1 MKSIT
6 SNIILK
12 LALLLFAV
20 LCVVTVV
27 RLQLKNNS
35 LKQETAD
42 VTRQVEDAEAGNA
55 EKQEMLD
62 KDFDLEYVIE
72 LAREK
77 LHLSLPNEIIFYNDN

>member
-6 SNIILK
+6 SNIVLK

-20 LCVVTVV
+20 LCVITVV
-27 RLQLKNNS
+27 KLQVKNNS
-35 LKQETAD
+35 LKQQTAA
-42 VTRQVEDAEAGNA
+42 TGEQIEQTEASRDLKK
-55 EKQEMLD
+55 ELLD
-62 KDFDLEYVIE
+62 KDFDLDYVIE